1 MAQDDDKAVEALLLN
16 VHPTRRALLKRM
28 LVAAG
33 ALALALPVSSAF
45 AGAQGKGKGKGK
57 GKKARRRR
65 RQGQYRRDRSHVSE
79 GLREYGEQT
88 SALSH
93 SRCCYLRRR

>member
-45 AGAQGKGKGKGK
+45 AEAQGKGKGKGK
-57 GKKARRRR
+57 GK
-65 RQGQYRRDRSHVSE
+65 GE
-79 GLREYGEQT
+79 GEGKGNT
-88 SALSH
+88 GGTGPT
-93 SRCCYLRRR
+93 